1 MGDPKT
7 WAEKLDQAAAADD
20 QGEAFG
26 SVLNQL
32 FVAAFEA
39 KQADDE

>member
-1 MGDPKT
+1 MGET
-7 WAEKLDQAAAADD
+7 WAEKLDRAAAAED

-26 SVLNQL
+26 LVLNQL